1 MLASLIEMSLRFRLL
16 VLSTALVLVGLGIY
30 SLGQSQMDV
39 FPEFAPPKVE
49 VQTEAPGLST
59 EEVEQL
65 VSIPIEN
72 ALTSTPFVETL
83 RSKSVLGLSSVVLI
97 LERGADLEVARQ
109 NVQERLAQAASRL
122 PLLARPPVILPPLS
136 STSRVL
142 KVGIHSKTLSQME
155 MSESARWIMRPRLMA
170 VPGVANVAIWGQN
183 NRQYQVLVD
192 PRELTQQNVT
202 LQQVITSVANA
213 VSQGGGG
220 FIDTPNQRIPIRHQS
235 WVQKPEDLERAV
247 LSTSGGAPA
256 PLAGAGQRPG
266 AGGPLPSA
274 PTSTVPAPTAGVAAV
289 TVGDVSTVRI
299 GAPPAIG
306 DAVINSQPG
315 LLLIVEKYPWG
326 NTLEVTRGVEEALD
340 SLKPGLPGMEIDTT
354 IFRPATFIETALDN
368 LSWAL
373 GLGCAMVVVVL
384 LVFLADFRT
393 AVISAVAI
401 PISLLGA
408 ILVLVGLGQSVN
420 TMVIAGLAIALGSV
434 VDDAIIDVENITRR
448 LRLNAQLDHPEPIT
462 KVILD
467 ASLEVRSAIVYA
479 SAIVIVTIVPVFFLD
494 GLAGAFFRPL
504 AFSYTLAILVSLLVA
519 LTVTPA
525 LCHMLLKVDADHSES
540 GVLARWL
547 QRIYTRLLGNTIH
560 RPGLATVLLLLCM
573 AGTMMTMPRF
583 GQEFLPYFKENDFLM
598 HWVEKP
604 GTSLEA
610 MRRITIKASEELLAI
625 RGVRNFGAHIGRA
638 EAADEVVG
646 PNFTELWVSIS
657 PDVDYDSTVA
667 SIQEVVDGY
676 PGLHRDVLTYLRERI
691 KEVLSG
697 ADASIVIRISG
708 PELRGL
714 RTSAESVA
722 AKLRDIDG
730 VTDLKVEA
738 QVLVP
743 QISIRM
749 LPERAALYGL
759 TEQDL
764 RRAESVF
771 LSGLKVGEV
780 YEGQAIQDVVVWSD
794 GPVRDDISALQELL
808 LETPT
813 GDRVPM
819 GEVAEITMVP
829 APNAIV
835 REAATRRID
844 VTCNVKGRDLGSV
857 AAEIRQT
864 LDTVEFEAG
873 YYPEVLGEFAAQQE
887 AMQRLAVTAG
897 LAVLVILVLLQSD
910 FESPRMVAVV
920 FLSLP
925 FSLIG
930 GVAGIALG
938 GGVISLG
945 SLVGFVAVLGIAAR
959 NGIMM
964 VSHYRHLQFEEGVPF
979 GLELVLRGSNE
990 RVVPIL
996 MTALTQILALL
1007 PIALGGNLPGY
1018 EIEYPMALVI
1028 LGGMISS
1035 TLLSLFLLP
1044 ALYLQLGKGQ
1054 IPQLTIDPGDNDPS
1068 NHNSGNTEPA

>member
-1 MLASLIEMSLRFRLL
+1 MLNSLITFSLRFRLL
-16 VLSTALVLVGLGIY
+16 VLSAALALIGFGIL
-30 SLGQSQMDV
+30 SLRSSQMDV

-49 VQTEAPGLST
+49 IQTEAPGLST

-97 LERGADLEVARQ
+97 LERGANLEVARQ
-109 NVQERLAQAASRL
+109 NVQERLALAVPTLPTAAR
-122 PLLARPPVILPPLS
+122 APVILPPLS

-142 KVGIHSKTLSQME
+142 KVGIHSDTLSQME
-155 MSESARWIMRPRLMA
+155 MSESARWTIRPRLMA

-183 NRQYQVLVD
+183 NKQYQVHVD
-192 PRELTQQNVT
+192 PRQLAEQNVT
-202 LQQVITSVANA
+202 LNQLVSSVANA

-220 FIDTPNQRIPIRHQS
+220 FVDTPNQRLPIRHQS
-235 WVQKPEDLERAV
+235 WVESPEDLKRAV
-247 LSTSGGAPA
+247 LNRGVPTN
-256 PLAGAGQRPG
+256 
-266 AGGPLPSA
+266 
-274 PTSTVPAPTAGVAAV
+274 PTSAGSSL
-289 TVGDVSTVRI
+289 TIGDVSQVEI

-306 DAVINSQPG
+306 DAVVNSQPG

-326 NTLEVTRGVEEALD
+326 NTLEVTRGIEAALE
-340 SLKPGLPGMEIDTT
+340 SLKPALPGMVMDTT

-373 GLGCAMVVVVL
+373 WLGCAMVVGVL
-384 LVFLADFRT
+384 VVFLADLRT
-393 AVISAVAI
+393 AIISAVAI

-408 ILVLVGLGQSVN
+408 IVVLVALGESIN

-434 VDDAIIDVENITRR
+434 VDDAIIDVENIIRR
-448 LRLNAQLDHPEPIT
+448 LKINAASETPQPVAQ
-462 KVILD
+462 VILQ

-504 AFSYTLAILVSLLVA
+504 ALSYTLAILVSLLVA

-525 LCHMLLKVDADHSES
+525 MCYLLLKVDPDHSES
-540 GVLARWL
+540 GRLARWL
-547 QRIYTRLLGNTIH
+547 QKGYLAVSKRTIH
-560 RPGLATVLLLLCM
+560 RPWFASVLLLGCLV
-573 AGTMMTMPRF
+573 GTAFVVPRF
-583 GQEFLPYFKENDFLM
+583 GQEFLPNFKENDFLM

-610 MRRITIKASEELLAI
+610 MRRITIRASEELLTI
-625 RGVRNFGAHIGRA
+625 PGVRNFGAHIGRA

-657 PDVDYDSTVA
+657 PEVDYDSTVA
-667 SIQEVVDGY
+667 KIQEMVDGY

-697 ADASIVIRISG
+697 ADASIVVRISG
-708 PELRGL
+708 PELSGL
-714 RTSAESVA
+714 RSSAEQVSTALSGISGVA
-722 AKLRDIDG
+722 
-730 VTDLKVEA
+730 DLKVEA

-743 QISIRM
+743 QILVRM
-749 LPERAALYGL
+749 RPEKALLYGL
-759 TEQDL
+759 SENDL
-764 RRAESVF
+764 RVAESVF
-771 LSGLKVGEV
+771 LGGLKVGEI
-780 YEGQAIQDVVVWSD
+780 YEGQAIQDVVVWAKS
-794 GPVRDDISALQELL
+794 PVREDLTALQQLL
-808 LETPT
+808 VETPT
-813 GDRVPM
+813 GERVPL
-819 GEVAEITMVP
+819 GEVAEISIVP

-835 REAATRRID
+835 REGASRRID

-857 AAEIRQT
+857 AAEISRQ
-864 LDTVEFEAG
+864 LQTVSFEPG
-873 YYPEVLGEFAAQQE
+873 YYPELLGEFAAQE
-887 AMQRLAVTAG
+887 AAVKRLAAMAG

-964 VSHYRHLQFEEGVPF
+964 VSHYRHLQLEEGEPF
-979 GLELVLRGSNE
+979 GLDLVLRGSCE

-996 MTALTQILALL
+996 MTALTQILALV
-1007 PIALGGNLPGY
+1007 PIAWGGNLPGY

-1028 LGGMISS
+1028 LGGMVSS

-1044 ALYLQLGKGQ
+1044 AFYLILGGSRPVLDQ
-1054 IPQLTIDPGDNDPS
+1054 
-1068 NHNSGNTEPA
+1068 TEKEQE